1 MKERK
6 RKKTK
11 KIEGEKMSRIK
22 EKQIN
27 IEKEKKKHY
36 EMNDGL

>member
-1 MKERK
+1 MNERK

-11 KIEGEKMSRIK
+11 KIEGEKKSRIK

-27 IEKEKKKHY
+27 IEKGKKKH